1 MMYDSW
7 DMEHNRQIFFSFW
20 TIFCPFTPPPPLTTQ
35 RIKVLKKWLYT
46 ILFLRYGVW
55 WMQLLLFILGN
66 FLPFHTPNCP
76 KTKISKKRKKN
87 NARIYHHFTQV
98 YQKSWSYTIL
108 FMRYG
113 TWHMWFLF
121 FILSHFLHFY
131 SLTAQKMKTSRKW
144 KKLLEIPSF

>member
-1 MMYDSW
+1 MILEIWSTTDRFFSHFGLFFALFPPPPPPHSKESKFWKNDYTLYCSW
-7 DMEHNRQIFFSFW
+7 DMVCDGCNCCFSFW
-20 TIFCPFTPPPPLTTQ
+20 AIFCPFTLLTA
-35 RIKVLKKWLYT
+35 R
-46 ILFLRYGVW
+46 
-55 WMQLLLFILGN
+55 
-66 FLPFHTPNCP
+66 
-76 KTKISKKRKKN
+76 KRKFQKKEKKP